1 MTCAKCHCLNRS
13 MTMRL
18 TRLAFLLNRFFA
30 SNNRMLQPRRSVTL
44 LSLIYLTVSV
54 GLLIYTVN
62 TPPRAR
68 KFVEK
73 DSQHYI
79 AIGRA
84 LASGDFSMK
93 YVKGRPYR
101 QPLYPMLLSVV
112 IRFAGENLFLLG
124 MVNVTLGLAIIWLVY
139 FTILKF
145 FAHNAIACFIGFLAV
160 INRFLYQHVSL
171 AVVTEPLFILLLLS
185 VLLWFGSY
193 ISQGNPRHL
202 ILATGAAG
210 LAYLT
215 RPNGLF
221 IMPTI
226 ICLAGFYDV
235 FRRLRK
241 APSPYRRP
249 PLGRLATL
257 YVSCAALFLIITLP
271 STVPRWRI
279 WANPIEHGM
288 IENFMWVDDYNVAK
302 ESIRYTWRD
311 YVATHTPGD
320 FVRRWLWGFW
330 DVYVRVPLWV
340 EVWAI
345 LYVIAVPGVIIAVL
359 RAQEP
364 YRYLLLL
371 AFIILLPLV
380 WTHLAN
386 PTGRIPYAVMLPFE
400 FIFAGF
406 ALDSL
411 RARLISRSLNSR

>member
-1 MTCAKCHCLNRS
+1 
-13 MTMRL
+13 MRMQL
-18 TRLAFLLNRFFA
+18 TRLAFLLNHFFA
-30 SNNRMLQPRRSVTL
+30 SNNPMLQPRRSVTL

-62 TPPRAR
+62 TPSRAR

-79 AIGRA
+79 AIGRT
-84 LASGDFSMK
+84 LASGDFSMN
-93 YVKGRPYR
+93 YVKERPYR

-112 IRFAGENLFLLG
+112 IRLAGENLFLLG

-139 FTILKF
+139 FAILKF
-145 FAHNAIACFIGFLAV
+145 FANNAIACCIGFLAI

-171 AVVTEPLFILLLLS
+171 ALVTEPLFILLLLL
-185 VLLWFGSY
+185 VLLSFGSY
-193 ISQGNPRHL
+193 ISQGSPRHL
-202 ILATGAAG
+202 ILASSAAG

-221 IMPTI
+221 ILPAI
-226 ICLAGFYDV
+226 IGLASFYDV

-241 APSPYRRP
+241 APSSCRLRS
-249 PLGRLATL
+249 LGRLATL
-257 YVSCAALFLIITLP
+257 YVRCAALFLIITLP
-271 STVPRWRI
+271 STLPRWRI
-279 WANPIEHGM
+279 WGNPIEHGT

-302 ESIRYTWRD
+302 APIRYTWRD
-311 YVATHTPGD
+311 YVAEHTPRD

-345 LYVIAVPGVIIAVL
+345 LYVIAVSGAIIAVL
-359 RAQEP
+359 RPQEP

-371 AFIILLPLV
+371 AFILLLPLV
-380 WTHLAN
+380 WTHIAN
-386 PTGRIPYAVMLPFE
+386 PTGRIPYAVMFPFE

-406 ALDSL
+406 ALDSV
-411 RARLISRSLNSR
+411 RARLISGHGTP

>member
-1 MTCAKCHCLNRS
+1 

-18 TRLAFLLNRFFA
+18 TRLAFLLNQFFA
-30 SNNRMLQPRRSVTL
+30 SGNRMLQPRRTVTL
-44 LSLIYLTVSV
+44 LSLIYLAVSV

-62 TPPRAR
+62 TPSRAR

-73 DSQHYI
+73 DAQQYI

-84 LASGDFSMK
+84 LASGDLSMN

-101 QPLYPMLLSVV
+101 QPLYPALLSVV

-139 FTILKF
+139 FATLKF
-145 FAHNAIACFIGFLAV
+145 FANYAIAGFVGFLAV

-171 AVVTEPLFILLLLS
+171 ALVTEPLFILLLLL

-193 ISQGNPRHL
+193 ISRGNLRHL
-202 ILATGAAG
+202 ILASGAAG

-226 ICLAGFYDV
+226 IGLASFYDV
-235 FRRLRK
+235 FRRLRN
-241 APSPYRRP
+241 APSPSRLRL
-249 PLGRLATL
+249 LGRLATL

-271 STVPRWRI
+271 STLPRWRI

-288 IENFMWVDDYNVAK
+288 IENFMWVDDYNIGK
-302 ESIRYTWRD
+302 KSIRYTWRD

-330 DVYVRVPLWV
+330 GVYVRVPLWV

-345 LYVIAVPGVIIAVL
+345 LYVIAVPGAIVAVL
-359 RAQEP
+359 RPREP

-371 AFIILLPLV
+371 AFILLLPLV
-380 WTHLAN
+380 WTHVAN
-386 PTGRIPYAVMLPFE
+386 PTGRIPYAVMFPFE
-400 FIFAGF
+400 IIFAGL
-406 ALDSL
+406 ALDSV
-411 RARLISRSLNSR
+411 RARLISRSPNSR

>member
-145 FAHNAIACFIGFLAV
+145 FANNAIACFIGFLAV

-288 IENFMWVDDYNVAK
+288 IENFMWVDDYNVGK
-302 ESIRYTWRD
+302 RSIRYTWRD

-330 DVYVRVPLWV
+330 GVYVRVPLWV
-340 EVWAI
+340 EIWAI
-345 LYVIAVPGVIIAVL
+345 LCVIAVPGAIIAVL
-359 RAQEP
+359 RPREP

-371 AFIILLPLV
+371 AFILLLPLV
-380 WTHLAN
+380 WTHVAN
-386 PTGRIPYAVMLPFE
+386 PTGRIPYAVMFPFE
-400 FIFAGF
+400 IIFAGL
-406 ALDSL
+406 ALDSV
-411 RARLISRSLNSR
+411 RARLISRLPNSR

>member
-145 FAHNAIACFIGFLAV
+145 FANNAIACFIGFLAV

-241 APSPYRRP
+241 APSPYRRL